1 MFYKVIKIIFD
12 LFTVFNIS
20 FAFEIFLS
28 FSIFLFVY
36 LQKNSEDFSSQT
48 KLSAPSSKSDFRIK
62 TTYALIL
69 MFVANTLLL
78 NILYQKEYRRYVVKS
93 NNESVKND

>member
-1 MFYKVIKIIFD
+1 MFYKVLKITFG

-20 FAFEIFLS
+20 FALEIFLS
-28 FSIFLFVY
+28 LAIFLFVY

-69 MFVANTLLL
+69 MFVANILLL
-78 NILYQKEYRRYVVKS
+78 NILYQKEYKDYVVKS
-93 NNESVKND
+93 KNESVEE